1 MITNDGGYSAY
12 ANEASQI
19 NNNLQRYRSD
29 IDNVASANKQIKQQF
44 QAKADLDNLRNLG
57 AELGAKGVK
66 DIGAKILGKVYR
78 LKGYG
83 GRSIRDFDV
92 DNSFETD
99 DVPQTIVDAV
109 RKGSKGLKNIAS
121 QQADKFGEFLDRQKA
136 LNDERNALAKTDNF
150 VKERTGGGVEDA
162 IGKGGNRSVFDSVD
176 LDEEPSSSVATRVEN
191 PDAEPSR
198 PTPMENESNEIK
210 PEVSEATTEV
220 KATELPEGVNTLDEG
235 AKGALDV
242 ANTSVGDSVSSAGTS
257 SGTALTDAT
266 SDVAKDAGTDI
277 AKDAGTD
284 LVEEGAE
291 TAGLEGAGA
300 LLDSTGVGAI
310 IGVPLQ
316 IAGLVADG
324 GLLYEA
330 GKSLV
335 DWFDEDILGHKP
347 QVPKNQLVATP
358 TRPLTLADRGLAV
371 VPNID
376 TIDTQPSY
384 AGGW

>member
-12 ANEASQI
+12 ASEASQI

-44 QAKADLDNLRNLG
+44 QAKSDLDNLRNLG

-66 DIGAKILGKVYR
+66 EIGAKALGKIYR
-78 LKGYG
+78 IKGFG
-83 GRSIRDFDV
+83 GRSIRDFDI
-92 DNSFETD
+92 DKSFKTD
-99 DVPQTIVDAV
+99 DVPQTLVDAV
-109 RKGSKGLKNIAS
+109 KKGGKGLGNFAS
-121 QQADKFGEFLDRQKA
+121 KQSQNFSDFLDRQKEMNESNR
-136 LNDERNALAKTDNF
+136 LDSF

-176 LDEEPSSSVATRVEN
+176 LDDEPSSSVATRVEN

-210 PEVSEATTEV
+210 AEGSEATTEV

-242 ANTSVGDSVSSAGTS
+242 ANTSVSDSVTSAGTS
-257 SGTALTDAT
+257 SGTTITDAT
-266 SDVAKDAGTDI
+266 SDVAKSAGGDV
-277 AKDAGTD
+277 ADVAEKAGAS
-284 LVEEGAE
+284 VAE
-291 TAGLEGAGA
+291 EGAGA
-300 LLDSTGVGAI
+300 ALDATGVGAI

-371 VPNID
+371 VPNVD

>member
-12 ANEASQI
+12 ASEASQI
-19 NNNLQRYRSD
+19 NNTLQRYRSD

-44 QAKADLDNLRNLG
+44 YTKDDLDKLTNFS

-66 DIGAKILGKVYR
+66 DVLGKIGGKLYR
-78 LKGYG
+78 IKGYN
-83 GRSIRDFDV
+83 GRSLRDFDI
-92 DNSFETD
+92 DNTFKTD
-99 DVPQTIVDAV
+99 DVPQTIVDALK
-109 RKGSKGLKNIAS
+109 KGGKGLGKFAS
-121 QQADKFGEFLDRQKA
+121 KQSQNFSDFLDRQKEINEGNK
-136 LNDERNALAKTDNF
+136 LDNF
-150 VKERTGGGVEDA
+150 VKERTGGGVDDA
-162 IGKGGNRSVFDSVD
+162 IGKGGNRSVFDSVN
-176 LDEEPSSSVATRVEN
+176 LDDEPSSVATRVEN

-210 PEVSEATTEV
+210 TESSEATTEV
-220 KATELPEGVNTLDEG
+220 KPTELPEGVNTLDEG
-235 AKGALDV
+235 VKGAIDT
-242 ANTSVGDSVSSAGTS
+242 ANTSVGDSVSSAGKS
-257 SGTALTDAT
+257 SGEALGDAVESGATDTGAVI
-266 SDVAKDAGTDI
+266 SKGAEDAGASI
-277 AKDAGTD
+277 IEK
-284 LVEEGAE
+284 GAE
-291 TAGLEGAGA
+291 SAGLETAGA

-358 TRPLTLADRGLAV
+358 IRPLTLADRGLAV

>member
-1 MITNDGGYSAY
+1 MITDDGGFSAY
-12 ANEASQI
+12 AGEASQI

-29 IDNVASANKQIKQQF
+29 IDNVASANKQIKQQY
-44 QAKADLDNLRNLG
+44 QSKMDLDNLANLG

-66 DIGAKILGKVYR
+66 ELGSNILGKVYR
-78 LKGYG
+78 LKGAG
-83 GRSIRDFDV
+83 GRSIRDWDI

-109 RKGSKGLKNIAS
+109 RKGGKGLKNIAS

-176 LDEEPSSSVATRVEN
+176 LDEEPSSSTTTRVEN

-198 PTPMENESNEIK
+198 PSPAENESNEIK
-210 PEVSEATTEV
+210 TEGSEASTEV
-220 KATELPEGVNTLDEG
+220 KPTELPEGVNTLDEG
-235 AKGALDV
+235 AKGAIDV

-266 SDVAKDAGTDI
+266 SEGADI
-277 AKDAGTD
+277 AEKAGAS
-284 LVEEGAE
+284 VAEEGV
-291 TAGLEGAGA
+291 GAA
-300 LLDSTGVGAI
+300 LDSTGVGAI

-335 DWFDEDILGHKP
+335 NWFDEDILGHKP

>member
-12 ANEASQI
+12 ASEASQI

-44 QAKADLDNLRNLG
+44 QSKTDLDNLRNLG

-66 DIGAKILGKVYR
+66 EIGAKVLGKVYR

-83 GRSIRDFDV
+83 GRSIRDFDI
-92 DNSFETD
+92 DNSFETK
-99 DVPQTIVDAV
+99 DVPQTLVDAV
-109 RKGSKGLKNIAS
+109 KKGGKGIGNFAS
-121 QQADKFGEFLDRQKA
+121 NQAQKFSDFMDKQKEINESNKLDS
-136 LNDERNALAKTDNF
+136 F
-150 VKERTGGGVEDA
+150 VKERTGGGVDDA

-176 LDEEPSSSVATRVEN
+176 LDEEPSSSSVATRVEN

-210 PEVSEATTEV
+210 TESSEASTEV
-220 KATELPEGVNTLDEG
+220 NTTELPEGVNTLDEG

-266 SDVAKDAGTDI
+266 SDI

-284 LVEEGAE
+284 LVEKGAE

-300 LLDSTGVGAI
+300 VLDSTGVGAI

>member
-1 MITNDGGYSAY
+1 M
-12 ANEASQI
+12 NES
-19 NNNLQRYRSD
+19 NR
-29 IDNVASANKQIKQQF
+29 
-44 QAKADLDNLRNLG
+44 LD
-57 AELGAKGVK
+57 
-66 DIGAKILGKVYR
+66 
-78 LKGYG
+78 
-83 GRSIRDFDV
+83 S
-92 DNSFETD
+92 
-99 DVPQTIVDAV
+99 
-109 RKGSKGLKNIAS
+109 
-121 QQADKFGEFLDRQKA
+121 
-136 LNDERNALAKTDNF
+136 F

-176 LDEEPSSSVATRVEN
+176 LDDEPSSSVATRVEN

-198 PTPMENESNEIK
+198 PTPM
-210 PEVSEATTEV
+210 

-242 ANTSVGDSVSSAGTS
+242 ANTSVSDSVTSAGTS
-257 SGTALTDAT
+257 SGTTITDAT
-266 SDVAKDAGTDI
+266 SDVAKSAGGDV
-277 AKDAGTD
+277 ADVAEKAGAS
-284 LVEEGAE
+284 VAE
-291 TAGLEGAGA
+291 EGAGA
-300 LLDSTGVGAI
+300 ALDATGVGAI

-371 VPNID
+371 VPNVD